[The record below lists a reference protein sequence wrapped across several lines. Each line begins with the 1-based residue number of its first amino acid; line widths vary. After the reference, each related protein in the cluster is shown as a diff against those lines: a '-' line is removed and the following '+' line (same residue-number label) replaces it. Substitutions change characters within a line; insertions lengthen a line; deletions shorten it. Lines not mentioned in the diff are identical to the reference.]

1 MSVFCYARIMVG
13 TVDAVN
19 GFKMFSELMS
29 LGGRFKQI
37 LVLDHRDPLNAC
49 FEPVSCM
56 VLDICL
62 ARLYSPSFHDSSF
75 SVYLHAPHILPA
87 RPHASYA

>member
-13 TVDAVN
+13 TVDAVS
-19 GFKMFSELMS
+19 GFKMFSEFMS

-37 LVLDHRDPLNAC
+37 LVLHHRDPLNAC

-56 VLDICL
+56 VLDFCL
-62 ARLYSPSFHDSSF
+62 ARLFPPSFHDSLF
-75 SVYLHAPHILPA
+75 SVYLHPQHIHPA